1 MEIINS
7 TYLYELLSFLENSPT
22 AIIFS
27 FIALWINVYCIRQI
41 SVRYEIHSRISIS
54 RNKPQ
59 RVFYYYFLAIISL
72 MAVQM
77 VVIIFWGLS
86 LNAISLI
93 HDPKEAIR
101 FAGSCY
107 TTLGYVVVDL
117 PVGWQFYPSVIALS
131 GLFAIALA
139 TACMLHMSLLF
150 RQAWLLKHATKIRA
164 ILERENIEM
173 PEFIEIQKSIKIKTE
188 INTTDK

>member
-1 MEIINS
+1 MDMLS
-7 TYLYELLSFLENSPT
+7 SAYALELLSFLGNAPA

-27 FIALWINVYCIRQI
+27 FLALWINVYFIRQI
-41 SVRYEIHSRISIS
+41 SVHYEIRSRICIS
-54 RNKPQ
+54 RNKPH
-59 RVFYYYFLAIISL
+59 RVFFYYFLAIISL

-77 VVIIFWGLS
+77 AVIIFWGLA

-93 HDPKEAIR
+93 QDPKEAIR

-107 TTLGYVVVDL
+107 TTLGYVVADL
-117 PVGWQFYPSVIALS
+117 PAGWHFIPSVIALS

-139 TACMLHMSLLF
+139 TACMLNMSMLF

-173 PEFIEIQKSIKIKTE
+173 PEFMEIQEIIKVKAEIKT
-188 INTTDK
+188 TK